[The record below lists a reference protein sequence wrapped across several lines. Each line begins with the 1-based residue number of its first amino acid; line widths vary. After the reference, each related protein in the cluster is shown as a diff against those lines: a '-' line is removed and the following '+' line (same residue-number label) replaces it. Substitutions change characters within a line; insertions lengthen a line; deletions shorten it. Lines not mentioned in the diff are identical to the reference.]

1 MCLSKEKY
9 QIKEKATYLC
19 LTIIQHDLE
28 CLDEDLRA
36 PTNDLKAHIGKL
48 RSTRNVF
55 VILNNLNDFLKQGG
69 VRGDAEFQSHT
80 RKLRKKLGFINHV
93 RNKSAGHIDFVLSER
108 AVQWMPQ
115 LFMESS
121 RENSEYRIFESYRAL
136 LEASINSFLTE
147 DGHQKVFG
155 HEIDLVY
162 PPDRKE
168 FYEFLEGVATESI
181 AWLRH
186 AVQVVESGIIFHTQE
201 SVEELGAIAGKT
213 NFDLKNDSE
222 LEYSPEEK
230 EPVIRNAIEKLRE
243 IGADEQVIRYLE
255 SKI

>member
-1 MCLSKEKY
+1 MSKEKY
-9 QIKEKATYLC
+9 QIKEKAKYLC

-36 PTNDLKAHIGKL
+36 PTNDLKAHIRKL
-48 RSTRNVF
+48 RITRNF
-55 VILNNLNDFLKQGG
+55 FITLNNLNDLLKQGG
-69 VRGDAEFQSHT
+69 IRGDAEFQSHT

-108 AVQWMPQ
+108 TVQWMPQ

-121 RENSEYRIFESYRAL
+121 RENYEYRIFESHRAL
-136 LEASINSFLTE
+136 LEASINSFVTE
-147 DGHQKVFG
+147 DGQQKVFG

-162 PPDRKE
+162 PPDRLE
-168 FYEFLEGVATESI
+168 FYEFLEGVVTESI

-186 AVQVVESGIIFHTQE
+186 ATQVVESDINFHTLD
-201 SVEELGAIAGKT
+201 SAEELGAIAGKT

-222 LEYSPEEK
+222 FEYSPEEK

-243 IGADEQVIRYLE
+243 IGADERVIRYLE